1 MLRSSKMIWDNK
13 TPGIPDEFFLR
24 EEEVP
29 ITKEEVRSIVISK
42 LRLKETNSVIDIGCG
57 SGSITVELCLQCQKG
72 KVFGVDLDLQAVNLT
87 KKNLEQFKVYA
98 EIKQGDAM
106 DILES
111 LPFVDGI
118 VIGGTTGRTE
128 ELIDRSINKLNNG
141 GRLVITTIL
150 IETMY
155 KAMKTVNES
164 NLLEDID
171 FTQIIISKGRRT
183 KTGTMLLARN
193 PVLVISATK
202 K

>member
-1 MLRSSKMIWDNK
+1 MTWDNK

-87 KKNLEQFKVYA
+87 KKNLEQFKVHA
-98 EIKQGDAM
+98 EIRQGDAI

-118 VIGGTTGRTE
+118 VIGGTTGKTE
-128 ELIDRSINKLNNG
+128 ELIDLSINKLNNG

-150 IETMY
+150 IETMF

-164 NLLEDID
+164 NCLKDID
-171 FTQIIISKGRRT
+171 FTQVIISKGRRT

-202 K
+202 I

>member
-1 MLRSSKMIWDNK
+1 MAWNSKS
-13 TPGIPDEFFLR
+13 PGIPDEFFLR

-29 ITKEEVRSIVISK
+29 ITKEEVRSIIISK
-42 LRLKETNSVIDIGCG
+42 LRLTENSSVIDIGCG

-72 KVFGVDLDLQAVNLT
+72 KVFGVDLNSQAVNLT
-87 KKNLEQFKVYA
+87 KKNLEKFKVYA
-98 EIKQGDAM
+98 EIKLGNAI

-111 LPFVDGI
+111 LPLVDGI
-118 VIGGTTGRTE
+118 VIGGTTGKTE
-128 ELIDRSINKLNNG
+128 ALIDQSISKLIHG

-150 IETMY
+150 IETMF

-164 NLLEDID
+164 NLLTDID

-183 KTGTMLLARN
+183 KTGTMMLARN

-202 K
+202 I

>member
-1 MLRSSKMIWDNK
+1 MLHSSKMIWDNK

-24 EEEVP
+24 EEDVP

-42 LRLKETNSVIDIGCG
+42 LRLKETDSVIDIGCG

-72 KVFGVDLDLQAVNLT
+72 KVFGVDLDLQAVSLT

-98 EIKQGDAM
+98 EIRQGDAM

-111 LPFVDGI
+111 LPSVDGI

-128 ELIDRSINKLNNG
+128 ELINQSINKLNNG

-150 IETMY
+150 IETMF

-164 NLLEDID
+164 NFLEDID

-202 K
+202 I

>member
-1 MLRSSKMIWDNK
+1 MFWNSK

-29 ITKEEVRSIVISK
+29 ITKEEIRSIIISK

-72 KVFGVDLDLQAVNLT
+72 TVFGVDLDLQAVNLT
-87 KKNLEQFKVYA
+87 EKNLEKFKVHA
-98 EIKQGDAM
+98 DIRHGNAM

-118 VIGGTTGRTE
+118 VIGGTTGKTE
-128 ELIDRSINKLNNG
+128 ELIDQSISRLNSG
-141 GRLVITTIL
+141 GRLVITSIL
-150 IETMY
+150 IETMF
-155 KAMKTVNES
+155 KAIKTVNES
-164 NLLEDID
+164 NFLKDID

-183 KTGTMLLARN
+183 KTGTMMLARN
-193 PVLVISATK
+193 PVMIISATK
-202 K
+202 I

>member
-1 MLRSSKMIWDNK
+1 MIWDNK

-118 VIGGTTGRTE
+118 VIGGTTGRTD

-155 KAMKTVNES
+155 KAMKTINES
-164 NLLEDID
+164 NFLEDID

>member
-164 NLLEDID
+164 NFLEDID

>member
-72 KVFGVDLDLQAVNLT
+72 KVFGIDLDLQAVSLT

-98 EIKQGDAM
+98 EIRQGDAM

-150 IETMY
+150 IETMF

-164 NLLEDID
+164 NFLEDID
-171 FTQIIISKGRRT
+171 LTQIIISKGRRT

>member
-1 MLRSSKMIWDNK
+1 MIWDNK

-87 KKNLEQFKVYA
+87 KKNLDQFKVFA
-98 EIKQGDAM
+98 EIRQGDAM

-164 NLLEDID
+164 NFLEDID

>member
-1 MLRSSKMIWDNK
+1 MAWNSKS
-13 TPGIPDEFFLR
+13 PGIPDEFFLR

-29 ITKEEVRSIVISK
+29 ITKEEVRSIIISK
-42 LRLKETNSVIDIGCG
+42 LRLTENSSVIDIGCG

-72 KVFGVDLDLQAVNLT
+72 KVFGVDLDSQAVNLT
-87 KKNLEQFKVYA
+87 KNNLEKFKVYA
-98 EIKQGDAM
+98 EIKLGNAM

-111 LPFVDGI
+111 LPLVDGI
-118 VIGGTTGRTE
+118 VIGGTTGKTE
-128 ELIDRSINKLNNG
+128 ALIDQSISKLNHG

-150 IETMY
+150 IETMF

-164 NLLEDID
+164 NLLKDSD

-183 KTGTMLLARN
+183 KTGTMMLARN

-202 K
+202 I

>member
-1 MLRSSKMIWDNK
+1 MFWNSK

-29 ITKEEVRSIVISK
+29 ITKEEIRSIIISK

-72 KVFGVDLDLQAVNLT
+72 TVFGVDLDLQAINLT
-87 KKNLEQFKVYA
+87 EKNLEKFKVHA
-98 EIKQGDAM
+98 DIRHGNAM

-118 VIGGTTGRTE
+118 VIGGTTGKTE
-128 ELIDRSINKLNNG
+128 ELIDQSISRLNIG
-141 GRLVITTIL
+141 GRLVITSIL
-150 IETMY
+150 IETMF
-155 KAMKTVNES
+155 KAIKTINES
-164 NLLEDID
+164 NFLKDID

-183 KTGTMLLARN
+183 TTGTMMLARN
-193 PVLVISATK
+193 PVMIISATK
-202 K
+202 I

>member
-1 MLRSSKMIWDNK
+1 MIWDNK

-111 LPFVDGI
+111 LPSVDGI

-128 ELIDRSINKLNNG
+128 ELINQSINKLNNG

-155 KAMKTVNES
+155 KAMKTINES
-164 NLLEDID
+164 NFLEDID

>member
-1 MLRSSKMIWDNK
+1 MFWNSK

-29 ITKEEVRSIVISK
+29 ITKEEIRSIIISK

-72 KVFGVDLDLQAVNLT
+72 TVFGVDLDLQAVNLT
-87 KKNLEQFKVYA
+87 EKNLEKFKVHA
-98 EIKQGDAM
+98 DIRHGNAM

-118 VIGGTTGRTE
+118 VIGGTTGKTE
-128 ELIDRSINKLNNG
+128 ELIDQSISRLNSG
-141 GRLVITTIL
+141 GRLVITSIL
-150 IETMY
+150 IETMF
-155 KAMKTVNES
+155 KAIKTINES
-164 NLLEDID
+164 NFLKDID

-183 KTGTMLLARN
+183 TTGTMMLARN
-193 PVLVISATK
+193 PVMIISATK
-202 K
+202 I

>member
-1 MLRSSKMIWDNK
+1 MFWNSK

-29 ITKEEVRSIVISK
+29 ITKEEIRSIIISK

-72 KVFGVDLDLQAVNLT
+72 TVFGVDLDLQAVNLT
-87 KKNLEQFKVYA
+87 EKNLEKFNLHA
-98 EIKQGDAM
+98 DIRHGNAT

-118 VIGGTTGRTE
+118 VIGGTTGKTE
-128 ELIDRSINKLNNG
+128 ELIDQSISRLNSG
-141 GRLVITTIL
+141 GRLVITSIL
-150 IETMY
+150 IETMF
-155 KAMKTVNES
+155 KAIKTVNES
-164 NLLEDID
+164 NFLKDID

-183 KTGTMLLARN
+183 TTGTMMLARN
-193 PVLVISATK
+193 PVMIISATK
-202 K
+202 I

>member
-1 MLRSSKMIWDNK
+1 MIWDNK

-72 KVFGVDLDLQAVNLT
+72 TVFGVDLDLQAINLT
-87 KKNLEQFKVYA
+87 KKNLEKFKVHA
-98 EIKQGDAM
+98 DIRHGNAI

-128 ELIDRSINKLNNG
+128 ELIDLSINKLKNG

-150 IETMY
+150 IETMF
-155 KAMKTVNES
+155 KAMKTVNKS
-164 NLLEDID
+164 NFLKDID

-183 KTGTMLLARN
+183 KTGTMMLARN

-202 K
+202 I

>member
-1 MLRSSKMIWDNK
+1 MAWNSKS
-13 TPGIPDEFFLR
+13 PGIPDEFFLR

-29 ITKEEVRSIVISK
+29 ITKEEVRSIIISK
-42 LRLKETNSVIDIGCG
+42 LRLTENSSVIDIGCG

-72 KVFGVDLDLQAVNLT
+72 KVFGVDLDSQAVNLT
-87 KKNLEQFKVYA
+87 KNNLEKFKVYA
-98 EIKQGDAM
+98 EIRLGNAI

-111 LPFVDGI
+111 LPLVDGI
-118 VIGGTTGRTE
+118 VIGGTTGKTE
-128 ELIDRSINKLNNG
+128 ALIDQSISKLNHG

-150 IETMY
+150 IESMF

-164 NLLEDID
+164 NLLKDID

-183 KTGTMLLARN
+183 KTGTMMLARN

-202 K
+202 I

>member
-1 MLRSSKMIWDNK
+1 MAWNSKS
-13 TPGIPDEFFLR
+13 PGIPDEFFLR

-29 ITKEEVRSIVISK
+29 ITKEEVRSIIISK
-42 LRLKETNSVIDIGCG
+42 LRLTENSSVIDIGCG

-72 KVFGVDLDLQAVNLT
+72 KVFGVDLDSQAVNLT
-87 KKNLEQFKVYA
+87 KNNLEKFKVYA
-98 EIKQGDAM
+98 EIRLGNAI

-111 LPFVDGI
+111 LPLVDGI
-118 VIGGTTGRTE
+118 VIGGTTGKTE
-128 ELIDRSINKLNNG
+128 ALIDQSISKLNHG

-150 IETMY
+150 IETMF

-164 NLLEDID
+164 NLLKDID

-183 KTGTMLLARN
+183 KTGTMMLARN

-202 K
+202 I

>member
-1 MLRSSKMIWDNK
+1 MIWDNK

-72 KVFGVDLDLQAVNLT
+72 KVFGIDLDLQAISLT

-98 EIKQGDAM
+98 EIRQGDAM

-150 IETMY
+150 IETMF

-164 NLLEDID
+164 NFLEDID